1 MTTAGSSAL
10 SLCVNR
16 SAAVRLAMAAASG
29 LLLACCFPLADWN
42 FLVWVAGAPL
52 ILAALHQP
60 RLGRAYFL
68 GAFSGAIF
76 LTASV
81 YWFVGVMQRYGQL
94 PLGVAIAA
102 MVPFLIVFSSFWGV
116 FSLAIA
122 WAVRRSAGM
131 ALLLA
136 PVLWVALELAR
147 TYYFISGF
155 PWNLLGYAVKG
166 LGLRQIAAYT
176 AVYGLSFLAAATQAL
191 VVWVAL
197 KPKAARLAAAAIWVL
212 ALVGLNR
219 ALQPP
224 PAQQGR
230 NLAVLVQPNVPLDDA
245 AEEAWAPWRN
255 PAKLDGL
262 VRISIEALR
271 QHAAGAVGAPLVIW
285 AENPAPFFYGRD
297 AVFTTAVQNLARAAQ
312 AEVITNTITF
322 QGGDERLPR
331 NSAVVLDP
339 QGNAVL
345 RYDKIH
351 LVPFGE
357 YVPAWVQI
365 FGAGKITSQ
374 VGDFVPGAHFESAAT
389 PQGRAAIFIC
399 YEAIFPQLVRK
410 LADRQA
416 GVLVNIS
423 NDAWY
428 GDSAARFQH
437 LMMARFRAIENHRFL
452 LRSTND
458 GVTCVVDP
466 YGRVIASIP
475 EHQQLALAAR
485 FDYLT
490 GSTFY
495 GRHGDVFAWACVFA
509 AGVIALLIATR
520 SGVVHRTRG

>member
-1 MTTAGSSAL
+1 MTTAGLSAL
-10 SLCVNR
+10 TLCVNR
-16 SAAVRLAMAAASG
+16 SAAVRLGMAAASG
-29 LLLACCFPLADWN
+29 VLLSCCFPLANWN

-52 ILAALHQP
+52 ILAALYQP
-60 RLGRAYFL
+60 KLRHAYLL
-68 GAFSGAIF
+68 GALTGAVF
-76 LTASV
+76 LATSV

-94 PLGVAIAA
+94 PLGVAVAA
-102 MVPFLIVFSSFWGV
+102 MIPFLLVFSSFWGV

-122 WAVRRSAGM
+122 WAARRSAGT
-131 ALLLA
+131 ALILA
-136 PVLWVALELAR
+136 PPLWVALELAR

-155 PWNLLGYAVKG
+155 PWDLLGYGVSA

-176 AVYGLSFLAAATQAL
+176 AVYGLSFLAVTTQVL

-197 KPKAARLAAAAIWVL
+197 KPQAARLATAAIWVL
-212 ALVGLNR
+212 VLIGSNR

-224 PAQQGR
+224 PPRQGR
-230 NLAVLVQPNVPLDDA
+230 NLAVLVQPNVPLDDSA
-245 AEEAWAPWRN
+245 DEQWVPWQN
-255 PAKLDGL
+255 PAKLNRL
-262 VRISIEALR
+262 VQLSLDAVR
-271 QHAAGAVGAPLVIW
+271 QHTAGVAGTPLVIW
-285 AENPAPFFYGRD
+285 AENPAPFFFGRD
-297 AVFTTAVQNLARAAQ
+297 PVFTNAMEEMARTAR

-322 QGGDERLPR
+322 RGGDERLPR

-374 VGDFVPGAHFESAAT
+374 VGNFVPGRHFDSAQT

-410 LADRQA
+410 LADQHA

-437 LMMARFRAIENHRFL
+437 LMMARFRAIENERYL
-452 LRSTND
+452 LRATND
-458 GVTCVVDP
+458 GITCAVDP
-466 YGRVIASIP
+466 YGRVIASVP
-475 EHQQLALAAR
+475 EHRQVALALR

-495 GRHGDVFAWACVFA
+495 GRHGDVFAWACVLA
-509 AGVIALLIATR
+509 TALIAGLIASRKGAET
-520 SGVVHRTRG
+520 HARG